1 MHAEAASEQ
10 SSLCFSLLSFRRAG
24 GIKVQLCGFLQ
35 YANIVGVAI
44 GYTIAASIS
53 ML

>member
-1 MHAEAASEQ
+1 MST
-10 SSLCFSLLSFRRAG
+10 FRRAG
-24 GIKVQLCGFLQ
+24 GVKVQICGFLQ

>member
-1 MHAEAASEQ
+1 MACASLNLNFVDQ
-10 SSLCFSLLSFRRAG
+10 AG
-24 GIKVQLCGFLQ
+24 GIKVQIGGVLQ

>member
-1 MHAEAASEQ
+1 MS
-10 SSLCFSLLSFRRAG
+10 SFRRAG
-24 GIKVQLCGFLQ
+24 GVKVQICGFLQ

>member
-1 MHAEAASEQ
+1 MDAVRAS
-10 SSLCFSLLSFRRAG
+10 LG
-24 GIKVQLCGFLQ
+24 GAKVKLCGAIQ
-35 YANIVGVAI
+35 YANLVGVAI